1 MGGAGAEAGHHL
13 VPLSNLL
20 LDDVAGVGV
29 GGMKLVECP
38 QVALAAGLFA
48 GYQVMVDEVGS
59 EHFLYG
65 VQVALSVGFQKAAD
79 QGLVLLYRHASLLLA
94 NLTSSFGSA
103 TTSMMPPGE
112 VRRIDRILIHP
123 SVWKGFLR
131 TSHCLHPRK
140 FCLIPVLCG
149 RFSKTL
155 SENYS
160 MKLERRRIS
169 PRMGLSTVTV
179 LKGDT
184 PYEQGYH
191 V

>member
-79 QGLVLLYRHASLLLA
+79 QGLVLLYRHTSLLLA

-112 VRRIDRILIHP
+112 VRRIDRMLIHP
-123 SVWKGFLR
+123 SVWMVNSLEVRFTAYYCGTTATASISTK
-131 TSHCLHPRK
+131 TSGCARAETNT
-140 FCLIPVLCG
+140 PVIAG
-149 RFSKTL
+149 
-155 SENYS
+155 
-160 MKLERRRIS
+160 
-169 PRMGLSTVTV
+169 GLGVWGQAFWNAAKPACS
-179 LKGDT
+179 DC
-184 PYEQGYH
+184 PW
-191 V
+191 